1 MFFVK
6 RARGNVG
13 DLVVELNHVEPGQV
27 RDALAR
33 AVGDP
38 TLEVGLWLPDRDAW
52 VDEQGEPLHLPPGE
66 GRHATYIGDRLAVV
80 VHELDLVDQPA
91 LVEAAGSAAR
101 LALENARLHAE
112 LRAQLVELRE
122 SRARIVRAGDEER
135 RRLERDL
142 HDGAQQRLLALGM
155 GLQLLRGHIDPSAEE
170 LLMESEL
177 ELQKALRE
185 LRELAQGIHPRR

>member
-1 MFFVK
+1 MWS
-6 RARGNVG
+6 RGRCARRSRGRWVI
-13 DLVVELNHVEPGQV
+13 
-27 RDALAR
+27 R
-33 AVGDP
+33 

-112 LRAQLVELRE
+112 LRAQLVELRA
-122 SRARIVRAGDEER
+122 SRARIVEGDDIER
-135 RRLERDL
+135 RRLR
-142 HDGAQQRLLALGM
+142 AR
-155 GLQLLRGHIDPSAEE
+155 P
-170 LLMESEL
+170 
-177 ELQKALRE
+177 
-185 LRELAQGIHPRR
+185 PRRRPAAARGCSRCSCG